1 VVAKYGNLYNILDTA
16 KVADSILLLLSA
28 DDEIDSFSEGCISC
42 LLGQGMPAV
51 TIVAQVWTGTFVSPW
66 SNVYESSLKI
76 HEQMWSLQENSLK
89 SKF

>member
-51 TIVAQVWTGTFVSPW
+51 TIVAQV
-66 SNVYESSLKI
+66 
-76 HEQMWSLQENSLK
+76 
-89 SKF
+89 